1 MKQWTVQD
9 VMTADVASVLVDTPY
24 AEVVG
29 LLADRKV
36 SALPV
41 LDGFNRVVGVVSEAD
56 LLHKVEFIGEATDF
70 RFFEWGTKKANRAKA
85 NATTA
90 GDLMTTPAV
99 TVQPGVSL
107 VTAAKR
113 MEQEHIKRLPV
124 LDEMGRLIG
133 IVSRRDLLKMYLRL
147 DHEVRDEVIEGV
159 LRTLLWIDPLTVEV
173 EVVDGVV
180 TLNGEVD
187 RKSTAQIAA
196 HVTKRVPG
204 VVQVV
209 DHLAWN
215 YDDTTVSASTGL

>member
-9 VMTADVASVLVDTPY
+9 VMTSDVASVLVDTPY
-24 AEVVG
+24 AEVVST
-29 LLADRKV
+29 LAERKV

-56 LLHKVEFIGEATDF
+56 LLHKVELIGDDTEF
-70 RFFEWGTKKANRAKA
+70 RFFEWGTKKVNRAKA

-113 MEQEHIKRLPV
+113 MEEEHIKRLPV

-133 IVSRRDLLKMYLRL
+133 IVSRRDLLKMYLRP

-159 LRTLLWIDPLTVEV
+159 LRTLLWIDPLTVQV
-173 EVVDGVV
+173 EVIDGVV
-180 TLNGEVD
+180 TLTGEVD

-209 DHLAWN
+209 AQLAWN
-215 YDDTTVSASTGL
+215 YDDTTVSAGTGL

>member
-9 VMTADVASVLVDTPY
+9 VMTADVASVVVDTTY
-24 AEVVG
+24 AEVVAT
-29 LLADRKV
+29 LANRKV

-56 LLHKVEFIGEATDF
+56 LLHKVEFIGEDAEF
-70 RFFEWGTKKANRAKA
+70 RFFEWGTKKVNRAKA

-90 GDLMTTPAV
+90 GDLMTAPAV

-107 VTAAKR
+107 VIAAKR
-113 MEQEHIKRLPV
+113 MEEAHIKRLPV

-133 IVSRRDLLKMYLRL
+133 IVSRRDLLKMYLRP
-147 DHEVRDEVIEGV
+147 DDEVRDDVIEGV
-159 LRTLLWIDPLTVEV
+159 LRQLLWIDPLTVQVKV
-173 EVVDGVV
+173 EDGVV

-187 RKSTAQIAA
+187 RMSTAQIAA

-209 DHLAWN
+209 DHVTWN
-215 YDDTTVSASTGL
+215 YDDTTISTGVGA

>member
-9 VMTADVASVLVDTPY
+9 VMTSDVASVLVDTPY
-24 AEVVG
+24 AEVVST
-29 LLADRKV
+29 LADRKV

-56 LLHKVEFIGEATDF
+56 LLHKVEFIGEDTDF

-85 NATTA
+85 NAATA

-99 TVQPGVSL
+99 TVQPGVS
-107 VTAAKR
+107 VVIAAKR

-133 IVSRRDLLKMYLRL
+133 IVSRRDLLKMYLRP

-215 YDDTTVSASTGL
+215 YDDTTIPTGVGA

>member
-9 VMTADVASVLVDTPY
+9 VMTTEVVSVSVDTPY
-24 AEVVG
+24 AEVVS

-56 LLHKVEFIGEATDF
+56 LLHKVEFIGDDTDF

-90 GDLMTTPAV
+90 GDLMTSPAV

-107 VTAAKR
+107 VIAAKR
-113 MEQEHIKRLPV
+113 MENDHIKRLPV

-133 IVSRRDLLKMYLRL
+133 IVSRRDLLKMYLRS
-147 DHEVRDEVIEGV
+147 DAEVRDEVVEGV
-159 LRTLLWIDPLTVEV
+159 LRQLLWIDPLTVQV
-173 EVVDGVV
+173 EVSDGIV
-180 TLNGEVD
+180 TLSGEVD
-187 RKSTAQIAA
+187 RKSTAQIAV

-204 VVQVV
+204 VVQVS
-209 DHLAWN
+209 DHLAFD
-215 YDDTTVSASTGL
+215 YDDTTIPTGVGA

>member
-1 MKQWTVQD
+1 
-9 VMTADVASVLVDTPY
+9 MTADVASVLVDTPY
-24 AEVVG
+24 AEVVAA
-29 LLADRKV
+29 LANRKV

-41 LDGFNRVVGVVSEAD
+41 LDGFHRVVGVVSEAD
-56 LLHKVEFIGEATDF
+56 LLHKVEFIGEDTDV
-70 RFFEWGTKKANRAKA
+70 RFFEWGTKKVNRAKA

-90 GDLMTTPAV
+90 GDLMTSPAV

-107 VTAAKR
+107 VIAAKR
-113 MEQEHIKRLPV
+113 MEDEHIKRLPV

-133 IVSRRDLLKMYLRL
+133 IVSRRDLLKMYLRP

-159 LRTLLWIDPLTVEV
+159 LRTLLSIDPLTVQV

-180 TLNGEVD
+180 TLIGEVD

-209 DHLAWN
+209 DRLAWN

>member
-99 TVQPGVSL
+99 TVQPGVS
-107 VTAAKR
+107 VVVAAKR
-113 MEQEHIKRLPV
+113 MEEEHIKRLPV

-133 IVSRRDLLKMYLRL
+133 IVSRRDLLKMYLRP
-147 DHEVRDEVIEGV
+147 DYEVRDEVIEGV
-159 LRTLLWIDPLTVEV
+159 LRQLLWIDPLTVQVEV
-173 EVVDGVV
+173 EDGVV

-209 DHLAWN
+209 DHVTWN
-215 YDDTTVSASTGL
+215 YDDTVISTGVGA

>member
-9 VMTADVASVLVDTPY
+9 VMTSDVASVLVNTPY
-24 AEVVG
+24 AEVVAT
-29 LLADRKV
+29 LANRKV

-56 LLHKVEFIGEATDF
+56 LLHKVEFIGEDTDF
-70 RFFEWGTKKANRAKA
+70 RFFEWGTKKVNRAKA

-90 GDLMTTPAV
+90 GDLMTSPAV
-99 TVQPGVSL
+99 TVQPGISL

-113 MEQEHIKRLPV
+113 MEEAHIKRLPV

-133 IVSRRDLLKMYLRL
+133 IVSRRDLLKMYLRP
-147 DHEVRDEVIEGV
+147 DGEVRDEVIEGV
-159 LRTLLWIDPLTVEV
+159 LRQLLWIDPLTVQVVV
-173 EVVDGVV
+173 ENGVV
-180 TLNGEVD
+180 TLHGEVD

-196 HVTKRVPG
+196 HVTRRVPG

-209 DHLAWN
+209 DQVTWN
-215 YDDTTVSASTGL
+215 YDDITIPTGVGA

>member
-9 VMTADVASVLVDTPY
+9 VMTSDVASVLVDTPY

-29 LLADRKV
+29 TLANRKV

-41 LDGFNRVVGVVSEAD
+41 LDGFHRVVGVVSEAD
-56 LLHKVEFIGEATDF
+56 LLHKVEFIGADTEF
-70 RFFEWGTKKANRAKA
+70 RFFEWGTKKVNRAKA

-90 GDLMTTPAV
+90 GDLMTSPAV

-107 VTAAKR
+107 VIAAKR
-113 MEQEHIKRLPV
+113 MEDEHIKRLPV

-133 IVSRRDLLKMYLRL
+133 IVSRRDLLKMYLRP

-159 LRTLLWIDPLTVEV
+159 LRTLLSIDPLTVQV

-180 TLNGEVD
+180 TLIGEVD

-209 DHLAWN
+209 DRLAWN